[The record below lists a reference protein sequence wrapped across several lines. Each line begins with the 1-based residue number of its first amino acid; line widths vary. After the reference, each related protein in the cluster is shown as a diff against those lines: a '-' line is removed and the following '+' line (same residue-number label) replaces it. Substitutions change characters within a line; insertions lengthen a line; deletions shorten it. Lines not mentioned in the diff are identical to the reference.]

1 MSNYKFTEEYRER
14 FALNN
19 ADMYLIK
26 EALFLYADK
35 AREEVQALEKEGKR
49 SVIGPE
55 FYQQMANDALLKLDA
70 WTEKPAR
77 D

>member
-14 FALNN
+14 FAFNKG
-19 ADMYLIK
+19 DMFLLK
-26 EALFLYADK
+26 EALTLYADK

>member
-1 MSNYKFTEEYRER
+1 MSDYKFTQEYRER

-26 EALFLYADK
+26 EALTLYADK

-49 SVIGPE
+49 SVIGAE